1 MNRGKI
7 LEYLLRQSGYCGSGW
22 PNQTAALGGR
32 VDHQSNHRND
42 QAESEGL
49 NLAAIGQVLERAL
62 LPLERQAYVGF
73 LLARQGEEI
82 STIQH
87 ILTCSRATAYRRVRQ
102 FECRLRDE
110 FHKRGIFF

>member
-22 PNQTAALGGR
+22 PNKTAALGGR
-32 VDHQSNHRND
+32 VDHRGNHRND

-49 NLAAIGQVLERAL
+49 GLVAIGQVLEGAL

-73 LLARQGEEI
+73 LLARKGEEI
-82 STIQH
+82 STMQH
-87 ILTCSRATAYRRVRQ
+87 ILTCSRATAYRQVRQ
-102 FECRLRDE
+102 IEWRLREE
-110 FHKRGIFF
+110 FRKRGIFF